1 MSGEAVKSE
10 QIRTLYRQGF
20 PVLLANLII
29 GALVCVSLWTL
40 APRRSVVIW
49 MALVLALTLARLEL
63 RRRYWRRRPTAG
75 EAGPWGT
82 GFVIG
87 SAAAGALWGLA
98 SFLFFGRGTPPM
110 AQLLTTFAVGGMCAG
125 AAGTLACYLPAFRSY
140 VYPAL
145 GLLIARTI
153 AIDGSQGMAMGA
165 MLVVYG
171 LAMAVAARNAH
182 RSITEAF
189 RLRFENEDLL
199 ARLSD
204 AQATLQETNRS
215 LERRV
220 DERTAALERQGET
233 LREAQRLEAVGRLA
247 AGIAHDFNNLLTVVL
262 ANATL
267 LLRERRLDSGS
278 ASAVEEMK
286 TAASRGADLVR
297 QLLAFGRQQRLAPQ
311 VLDLNA
317 VVTGLR
323 PLLSRL
329 IGEQVRISVTL
340 APGRAYVKAD
350 RGQLEQVIVNLV
362 TNARDAMPVG
372 GQLAIETTVRE
383 TLARDGEPRDGQT
396 RDSQTREAAP
406 GSGWVVLSVTD
417 NGQGMDRNVRQ
428 RVFEPFFTT
437 KPFGKG
443 TGLGLATV
451 HGVVEQSG
459 GRVAVESEPGA
470 GSVFRVFLPLTE
482 EAVPADERSGPT
494 PAGGVR
500 GTILL
505 AEDDVNVRMVIERVL
520 REAGH
525 HVLSAGGGI
534 EALARSRSHEGTIHL
549 LVSDVVMPDLGGA
562 DLAKQL
568 LAERPDLR
576 VLFVSGYVPEGN
588 LLPNRPG
595 QIVEY
600 IAKPVTAERLQRKVA
615 TLLAPVLGGALAA
628 GGGAPRAGAGS
639 SKPAPS

>member
-10 QIRTLYRQGF
+10 QIRTLYRQGV

-29 GALVCVSLWTL
+29 GALVCASLWTL
-40 APRRSVVIW
+40 APRRSLLIW

-63 RRRYWRRRPTAG
+63 RRRYWRSRPAAG

-98 SFLFFGRGTPPM
+98 SFLFFGRDTPPM
-110 AQLLTTFAVGGMCAG
+110 AQLMTTFAVGGMCAG
-125 AAGTLACYLPAFRSY
+125 AAGTLACYLPAFRGY

-145 GLLIARTI
+145 GLLVARTV
-153 AIDGSQGMAMGA
+153 AIDGPQGMAMGA

-171 LAMAVAARNAH
+171 LAMAIAARNAH

-204 AQATLQETNRS
+204 AQTTLQETNRS
-215 LERRV
+215 LEQRV
-220 DERTAALERQGET
+220 DERTAALERQGEE

-267 LLRERRLDSGS
+267 LLRERRLDSVS
-278 ASAVEEMK
+278 ANAVDEMK

-317 VVTGLR
+317 VVTGLG

-329 IGEQVRISVTL
+329 IGEQVRISVAL
-340 APGRAYVKAD
+340 APRRAYVKAD
-350 RGQLEQVIVNLV
+350 RSQLEQVIVNLV

-372 GQLAIETTVRE
+372 GQLAIETTVRD
-383 TLARDGEPRDGQT
+383 TLARDDEPRD
-396 RDSQTREAAP
+396 AAP
-406 GSGWVVLSVTD
+406 GPGWVVLSVTD
-417 NGQGMDRNVRQ
+417 NGQGMDRSTRQ
-428 RVFEPFFTT
+428 HVFEPFFTT

-459 GRVAVESEPGA
+459 GRVAVESEPGS

-494 PAGGVR
+494 PAAGVR

-505 AEDDVNVRMVIERVL
+505 AEDDPNVRMVIERVL

-525 HVLSAGGGI
+525 HVLSAGGGL
-534 EALARSRSHEGTIHL
+534 EAVAHSRSHEGTIHL

-568 LAERPDLR
+568 LVERPGLR

-588 LLPNRPG
+588 LLPNKPG

-615 TLLAPVLGGALAA
+615 ALLAPVLGGALAA

-639 SKPAPS
+639 SKPAPSRSG